1 MKIFLKTTKDELPNN
16 CLSEEQLFQK
26 NKIILNNVRNF
37 LFLNKIDENYEIV
50 LNNLLKYFEEIEEY
64 KYCRD
69 ILKIKEMNFE
79 IFSN

>member
-79 IFSN
+79 IFFK